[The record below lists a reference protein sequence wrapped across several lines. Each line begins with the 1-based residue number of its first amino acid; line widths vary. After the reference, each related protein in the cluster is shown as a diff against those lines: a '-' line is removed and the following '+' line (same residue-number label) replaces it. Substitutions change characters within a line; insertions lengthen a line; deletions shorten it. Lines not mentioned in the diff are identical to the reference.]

1 MALSPVDQPAYSCIM
16 LRNSQTTLEPS
27 DIILKLLVFL
37 STDEDRLTR
46 FLALSG
52 IDPQELRD
60 RHGDPVF
67 QGFLLDYLFQDDPT
81 TSAFCADCDITPEA
95 LMRVRRKLPGGG
107 DWNGTD

>member
-1 MALSPVDQPAYSCIM
+1 M
-16 LRNSQTTLEPS
+16 LRNSQITPESS

-52 IDPQELRD
+52 IDPQDLRD

-67 QGFLLDYLFQDDPT
+67 QGFLLDYLFQDDQT
-81 TSAFCADCDITPEA
+81 TSAFCEDIQASPEA
-95 LMRVRRKLPGGG
+95 LMRLRRKLPSGGE
-107 DWNGTD
+107 WNGTD

>member
-1 MALSPVDQPAYSCIM
+1 M
-16 LRNSQTTLEPS
+16 LRHSQITPESS

-52 IDPQELRD
+52 IDPQDLRD

-67 QGFLLDYLFQDDPT
+67 QGFLMDYLFQDDQT
-81 TSAFCADCDITPEA
+81 TCAFCEDIQTSPED
-95 LMRVRRKLPGGG
+95 LMRLRQKLPGGRE
-107 DWNGTD
+107 WNGTD

>member
-1 MALSPVDQPAYSCIM
+1 M
-16 LRNSQTTLEPS
+16 LRHSQITPESS

-37 STDEDRLTR
+37 SVDEDRLTR

-52 IDPQELRD
+52 IDPQDLRD

-67 QGFLLDYLFQDDPT
+67 QGFLLDYLFQDDQM
-81 TSAFCADCDITPEA
+81 TSAFCEECEITPEA

-107 DWNGTD
+107 EWNGTD

>member
-1 MALSPVDQPAYSCIM
+1 M
-16 LRNSQTTLEPS
+16 LRHSQITPEFS

-37 STDEDRLTR
+37 SADEDRLTR

-52 IDPQELRD
+52 IDPQDLRD

-67 QGFLLDYLFQDDPT
+67 QGFLLDYLFQDDQT
-81 TSAFCADCDITPEA
+81 TCAFCEDSQITSEA

-107 DWNGTD
+107 EWNGTD